1 MLDLCKLIFG
11 TVIDLL
17 RSRATLEA
25 EVVVLRQQIN
35 VLRRA
40 SPKRRPFGAIDRLIL
55 GGVCRLFPKS
65 YDALAIVRPDT
76 VIRWH
81 RAGFRLYWRWKSRR
95 RCGRP
100 IVSLEIRRLIREM
113 SVANP
118 LWGAPRIRGELLKFG
133 VDVGQTSVAKY
144 MARWR
149 APPSQGWKT
158 FLPTMLRALPQ
169 WTFSSCRRSR
179 SGCSMD
185 CSSWEM
191 AGGRSYGLE

>member
-25 EVVVLRQQIN
+25 EIVVLRQQIN

-81 RAGFRLYWRWKSRR
+81 RAGFQ
-95 RCGRP
+95 
-100 IVSLEIRRLIREM
+100 IVLALEIATPLQPTDCVVGNSPVPVGNSILLATDIESGDAPALCQR
-113 SVANP
+113 SVA
-118 LWGAPRIRGELLKFG
+118 
-133 VDVGQTSVAKY
+133 
-144 MARWR
+144 
-149 APPSQGWKT
+149 
-158 FLPTMLRALPQ
+158 
-169 WTFSSCRRSR
+169 
-179 SGCSMD
+179 
-185 CSSWEM
+185 
-191 AGGRSYGLE
+191 